1 MTDFSVNRRA
11 MIDSQLR
18 TNGVT
23 APVVIAAMGAVP
35 RENYVPAAFHTTAYM
50 DRSVT
55 IAAGRVLNPP
65 LSTGLMLQEAHVTA
79 GDRILLIG
87 AGTGYLAALLDGK
100 GTALIATEES
110 PELMAKAQDNLAN
123 QKNLTLIAQ
132 PLTLGA
138 ADHAPYSLVLIDGA
152 IETLPQHITDQIE
165 EGGRIVTGVTD
176 GAARRIASGYKRGGK
191 IALRAFADTEIAA
204 LAGFAHAKEFVF

>member
-1 MTDFSVNRRA
+1 MSDFSVNRRA

-18 TNGVT
+18 TNGVM
-23 APVVIAAMGAVP
+23 APAVIAAMGTVL
-35 RENYVPAAFHTTAYM
+35 RENYVPAAFRTTAYM
-50 DRSVT
+50 DRSVA

-65 LSTGLMLQEAHVTA
+65 LSTGLILQEANVTA
-79 GDRILLIG
+79 DDRILLIG

-100 GTALIATEES
+100 GTSLTVTEES
-110 PELMAKAQDNLAN
+110 AELMAKAQANLAN
-123 QKNLTLIAQ
+123 QANLTLIAQ

-138 ADHAPYSLVLIDGA
+138 AEHAPYSLVLIDGA
-152 IETLPQHITDQIE
+152 IEALPQHIMDQID

-204 LAGFAHAKEFVF
+204 LASFARAKEFVF